1 MFTNTVFIYVMSNWN
16 ALCIAW
22 KWETLTT
29 TFFDKKREKYTK
41 TRKYRWRWPYN
52 NFRLF
57 ILQLSSFLSLIGVYG
72 PLLCENDHCNYHHRT
87 ETSHICIN
95 FLLQLQFSWIVYFG
109 EICKNIFLLRGT
121 SSWTWNQKEKSCL
134 PSQYEVE

>member
-41 TRKYRWRWPYN
+41 TRKYWSKRN
-52 NFRLF
+52 DINKKKNS
-57 ILQLSSFLSLIGVYG
+57 ILQYIKVTFATENYTH
-72 PLLCENDHCNYHHRT
+72 LLLKFKRYAFNL
-87 ETSHICIN
+87 ET
-95 FLLQLQFSWIVYFG
+95 
-109 EICKNIFLLRGT
+109 KM
-121 SSWTWNQKEKSCL
+121 
-134 PSQYEVE
+134 